1 MEADVRGLLKQF
13 SAIRAYSH
21 KLRQRT
27 FANFQQVKGLIQE
40 YGDAREN
47 FDRIKDALKLK
58 TDLHLIVEYEISS
71 RWSAI
76 LLSIEIQCEKAIGTL
91 ESITIPLPKEDLDQL
106 SSLREELKE
115 LSVKLPNV
123 YFEKNAD
130 EAIKEYEQRHF
141 LASALI
147 SGRVLIY
154 ALDQISGKSIEEK
167 IETLQKRGIIDKERK
182 DLQEAVTKADKK
194 ARNFFSHDIKVT
206 PSSSDALSLL
216 GDTLKMLKY
225 ITEISQRT

>member
-1 MEADVRGLLKQF
+1 MEADVRGVLSQF
-13 SAIRAYSH
+13 KTIVEFARNLRTSPSLIKPPKERVEALIAEYTNALQLFEMIR
-21 KLRQRT
+21 
-27 FANFQQVKGLIQE
+27 VK
-40 YGDAREN
+40 
-47 FDRIKDALKLK
+47 
-58 TDLHLIVEYEISS
+58 LHLETYLLYIESCGVETCPMS
-71 RWSAI
+71 I
-76 LLSIEIQCEKAIGTL
+76 LQSIEIECKKAIGVL
-91 ESITIPLPKEDLDQL
+91 ESIAIPLPKEDMDKL
-106 SSLREELKE
+106 SSIREELKE

-123 YFEKNAD
+123 YFEKNID

-147 SGRVLIY
+147 SGRVLTY

-167 IETLQKRGIIDKERK
+167 IETLQEQGVIDKERK

-194 ARNFFSHDIKVT
+194 ARNFFSHDIRVT

-225 ITEISQRT
+225 VTGIR